1 MTGSRSKIRA
11 SLAGLRAQLGSP
23 VVQFTL
29 AGLAAVTLVGLVA
42 AYLLGQAGTDEA
54 IRDAKQVSALA
65 GEGIVQ
71 PVAGDGLL
79 TGDPR
84 TLARVDSAV
93 REHVLGRDGIIRVK
107 IWDRHGRIVYSDEER
122 LVGGKFVLGGEE
134 RTILQDGGIEAE
146 KTDLSRPENRFE
158 DSSSDLLEVYLPI
171 QAKGGEPLLFET
183 YIKSSFVSSAGQR
196 IWSTLAPVLI
206 GALIMLAAL
215 QLPLAI
221 SLAKR
226 LRKGQRD
233 REELLERAIDA
244 SESERRR
251 IAQDLHD
258 GVVQDLAGVSYSVAA
273 AANRAQRGGITDAGS
288 LQQAASRLRQA
299 VRDLRGLLVEIYPP
313 DLHRVGIKAG
323 LSDIIDGL
331 NSRGLVATLTVP
343 DYLALPA
350 KLETLFFRITQE
362 AVRNVVA
369 HADAELVEIRISEAG
384 DLATL
389 EIEDDGRGFHADA
402 GAGAGGHFGLRMLS
416 DLATDAGGTC
426 EIDSEPGRGTRI
438 RVEAPTR

>member
-1 MTGSRSKIRA
+1 MRTQ
-11 SLAGLRAQLGSP
+11 LRNP

-29 AGLAAVTLVGLVA
+29 AGLAAVVLVGLIA
-42 AYLLGQAGTDEA
+42 AYLLGRAGTDEA
-54 IRDAKQVSALA
+54 IRDAKQISALA
-65 GEGIVQ
+65 GEGIVE
-71 PVAGDGLL
+71 PVVDDGLL

-84 TLARVDSAV
+84 SQERVDSVV

-107 IWDRHGRIVYSDEER
+107 IWDEDSQIVYSDEDR
-122 LVGGKFVLGGEE
+122 LVGGTYSLGGEE
-134 RTILQDGGIEAE
+134 LAILQNGGIEADT
-146 KTDLSRPENRFE
+146 TDLSQPENRFE

-171 QAKGGEPLLFET
+171 HTESGTPLLFET
-183 YIKSSFVSSAGQR
+183 YITSSFVSSAGQR

-226 LRKGQRD
+226 LRRGQRE
-233 REELLERAIDA
+233 REELLRRAIDA

-273 AANRAQRGGITDAGS
+273 VANRAQGDGVTDTGS
-288 LQQAASRLRQA
+288 LQQAASRLRQS

-313 DLHRVGIKAG
+313 DLHRVGIKAA
-323 LSDIIDGL
+323 LSDIIGGL
-331 NSRGLVATLTVP
+331 NARGLVATLSVP
-343 DYLALPA
+343 DDLVLPA

-362 AVRNVVA
+362 GLRNVVA
-369 HADAELVEIRISEAG
+369 HAEAGRVEIRISEAG
-384 DLATL
+384 GLATL
-389 EIEDDGRGFHADA
+389 EIEDDGRGFALEAVADA
-402 GAGAGGHFGLRMLS
+402 DGHFGLRMLV
-416 DLATDAGGTC
+416 DLAREEGGRC
-426 EIDSEPGRGTRI
+426 EIDTEPGRGTRI
-438 RVEAPTR
+438 RVEAPIS